1 MNPPEPIV
9 GVSHQIGQ
17 YADAIRVPTGYEQI
31 ITSGTPGL
39 TADGELPDN
48 IADQARQAWRNV
60 EAALARAGASIPDVV
75 SIRQWLTDA
84 DDTKV
89 EIEVEFQT
97 P

>member
-1 MNPPEPIV
+1 
-9 GVSHQIGQ
+9 
-17 YADAIRVPTGYEQI
+17 
-31 ITSGTPGL
+31 
-39 TADGELPDN
+39 LPDN
-48 IADQARQAWRNV
+48 IACQARQARQNV
-60 EAALARAGASIPDVV
+60 EAALTRARARARASIPDVV